1 LGSGS
6 LLALLGRFFTE
17 RSFVINLSGPFKDVD
32 GKCFMV
38 TRRAL

>member
-17 RSFVINLSGPFKDVD
+17 RSFVINLSGPFKDVN
-32 GKCFMV
+32 GKRLMI
-38 TRRAL
+38 TGGA